1 MTSKIGSA
9 QTHSSAAI
17 PTVSAEMHPRATHD
31 SLDRLLVVAEPWAS
45 LLVDGEKTWELR
57 TTSTKVRGSVGIA
70 AKGTGTIIGAVE
82 LVAVHGPFSRPEIA
96 PYEHLH
102 RVPASS
108 TSTYGGPKGLYG
120 WEMRDAVRFETSVPY
135 RHPQGAVIWVRL
147 DPPVEVA
154 T

>member
-1 MTSKIGSA
+1 MP
-9 QTHSSAAI
+9 
-17 PTVSAEMHPRATHD
+17 PTVT
-31 SLDRLLVVAEPWAS
+31 LDRLLVVAEPWAS

-57 TTSTKVRGSVGIA
+57 TTSTKVRGPIGIA

-82 LVAVHGPFSRPEIA
+82 LVAVHGPFTRAEIA

-108 TSTYGGPKGLYG
+108 TSTYSGPKGLFA
-120 WEMRDAVRFETSVPY
+120 WEMAGAVRFDTPIPC

-147 DPPVEVA
+147 DPPIKIA
-154 T
+154 G